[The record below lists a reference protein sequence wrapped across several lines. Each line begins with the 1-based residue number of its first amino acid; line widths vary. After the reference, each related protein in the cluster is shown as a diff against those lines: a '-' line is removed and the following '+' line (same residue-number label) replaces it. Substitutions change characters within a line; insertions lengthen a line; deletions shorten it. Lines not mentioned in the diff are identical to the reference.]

1 MKYKR
6 IITLSILI
14 LMICSCL
21 EVGFASDMK
30 LVLSNELNTDIIKL
44 KIEEVEKDLG
54 KIEMELDKQ
63 VPQVVIENI
72 NEKIELISNDLN
84 DLDEKIDELGADSLK
99 KSTISWILG
108 VLGALGINVLG
119 MWIYMIRYFKKY
131 KKNLEIDVSKELNKI
146 LADKNVIIEKLIEKH
161 DFENKMKIGT
171 KILTISNDQFEQE
184 KIRLILNNIFEV
196 KNLEFEL
203 YNDELCRDISQER
216 ISKLSE
222 FDIIFF
228 NNNGNLMDLKA
239 CAETYR
245 MFIEDIDRK
254 INKNDN
260 KICYFYYNKSNVRL
274 NTNSIKHNNFANSES
289 TIYYNLMALLK
300 YKEEVM

>member
-131 KKNLEIDVSKELNKI
+131 KNNLETDVSKELNKI

-184 KIRLILNNIFEV
+184 KIRLILNRIFEV
-196 KNLEFEL
+196 NNLEFEL
-203 YNDELCRDISQER
+203 YNDELDTDISQDR
-216 ISKLSE
+216 IKELSN

-228 NNNGNLMDLKA
+228 NNNGDSRNLNDCSEIYKK
-239 CAETYR
+239 
-245 MFIEDIDRK
+245 FIEKIDSQ
-254 INKNDN
+254 INKNNN
-260 KICYFYYNKSNVRL
+260 KVCYFYYNKSNVRL

-289 TIYYNLMALLK
+289 TLYYNLMALLK

>member
-14 LMICSCL
+14 LMICSCV

-54 KIEMELDKQ
+54 KIERELDKQ
-63 VPQVVIENI
+63 VPQVAIENI
-72 NEKIELISNDLN
+72 NEKIELINNDLN

-99 KSTISWILG
+99 KSTISWIQG
-108 VLGALGINVLG
+108 FLGISV
-119 MWIYMIRYFKKY
+119 IYLFDAFRKY
-131 KKNLEIDVSKELNKI
+131 KKNLETDVSKELNKI

-274 NTNSIKHNNFANSES
+274 NTKSIKHNNFANSES